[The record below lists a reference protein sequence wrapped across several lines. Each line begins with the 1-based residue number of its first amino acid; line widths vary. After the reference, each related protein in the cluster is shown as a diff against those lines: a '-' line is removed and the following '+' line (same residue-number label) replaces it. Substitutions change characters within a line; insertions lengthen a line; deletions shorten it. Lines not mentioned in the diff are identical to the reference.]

1 MAHGEEAA
9 SAIAIETLV
18 DIGRARD
25 AAQLIASTRGNLDS
39 ALLTRALREATKQP
53 WPDSPVND
61 ATMFQW
67 GVEQVLQRLDKAGD
81 VLDEELAKL
90 EWIYGLALLEHSRR
104 PPVVLHRFMATKPE
118 FFVQVISTVF
128 KPAPESGIEE
138 QPLDEHAKSIAT
150 QAFRLLDS
158 WKQVPG
164 LTDGVVNE
172 QALHHWVAQ
181 VHALCEKAGRTAI
194 GDQYI
199 GRVLAYAPLGEDGSW
214 PPIAVRELIEKMR
227 NHHIETG
234 TVQGVHAKRGVTMR
248 GMLDGGIQ
256 ERSLAQS
263 YREWSDATKLEWP
276 RTSSLL
282 NRIALKL

>member
-90 EWIYGLALLEHSRR
+90 EWIYG
-104 PPVVLHRFMATKPE
+104 
-118 FFVQVISTVF
+118 
-128 KPAPESGIEE
+128 
-138 QPLDEHAKSIAT
+138 
-150 QAFRLLDS
+150 
-158 WKQVPG
+158 
-164 LTDGVVNE
+164 
-172 QALHHWVAQ
+172 
-181 VHALCEKAGRTAI
+181 
-194 GDQYI
+194 
-199 GRVLAYAPLGEDGSW
+199 
-214 PPIAVRELIEKMR
+214 
-227 NHHIETG
+227 
-234 TVQGVHAKRGVTMR
+234 
-248 GMLDGGIQ
+248 
-256 ERSLAQS
+256 
-263 YREWSDATKLEWP
+263 
-276 RTSSLL
+276 
-282 NRIALKL
+282 